1 MIKEELAKIFSSFRK
16 EIVLSAKMAYKKMLE
31 NDEKGI
37 KPLYRT
43 RKEMLSDRGS
53 KKDPSHQWWKKND
66 SKENYTAVMYVPP
79 TPHGTL
85 MKMSSAREK
94 ILNAKEM

>member
-1 MIKEELAKIFSSFRK
+1 
-16 EIVLSAKMAYKKMLE
+16 MLE

-53 KKDPSHQWWKKND
+53 KKDPSHQWWKKSD
-66 SKENYTAVMYVPP
+66 SKDSYTAVMYVPQMN
-79 TPHGTL
+79 THENV
-85 MKMSSAREK
+85 KCQRKNIEFK
-94 ILNAKEM
+94 